1 MARFSASG
9 RFSTQTDEEKKKQEL
24 YTLAKKEGI
33 AGPEQKKRSPN
44 ILERVF
50 DLTARPGFAFSNA
63 IIQGAGKE
71 GSTKSL
77 LERFKRAGKGAIE
90 GFKGKAKVTPED
102 ALIELGVPEG
112 KSLTTPKIKLGPVQ
126 LGGKVTLRG
135 ISALPANIGLDP
147 STYLSFGAGTG
158 AKITLTQGI
167 KTAAKGAAKKAVKE
181 GAEVTLNK
189 GVGQS
194 LLVNTLKKVEQQS
207 IKEGSNLSGTA
218 IREAALKE
226 VSGIVSKNLNKYVDF
241 GGIKFGGK
249 TIAPQFQRGV
259 GALAAKTGAPEAA
272 RKSFAAFTGP
282 FNSGGKL
289 IAHGYQDFYESYQ
302 NILRS
307 PRNIARRAVDDVTRR
322 FEQSYGRK
330 ATQAQ
335 LDEFFDLA
343 DKGLPID
350 INNYKPPVIEQAA
363 KEGGLS
369 FAPPTTP
376 ILTEVGQS
384 LPKDFVAA
392 IDNAA
397 IDPGTKKLYKDYL
410 TTIRPE
416 MRQIALDLG
425 LPEEK
430 LIQDYIFR
438 GVEEKT
444 KKNTLKI
451 GSPFKEKTP
460 AQLKKRTAEEFIG
473 TKKNPIW
480 AMAQGLASLRTAA
493 DNNNFIKETLE
504 KYGIKKPTGIHEIP
518 EGMVEFQPKGGL
530 GFFPIETA
538 QGKVVAGVTTKVP
551 TYYVPE
557 EIGKTLNKF
566 TNPKDTNKF
575 LKIYD
580 KILSAQK
587 IGLTSYYPAFH
598 VRNFIGNVFN
608 NWVGGVTNPKDYTD
622 AGLIQAGQF
631 KGKIAG
637 YSAAELKTA
646 SEDMGV
652 LGTGFYKADV
662 ATLLEQTAKGKTL
675 PGTIKSKIGKTINL
689 PTILGTTIE
698 DNAKL
703 AHFISKIRSGSSL
716 EEAARSTKKF
726 LFDYSELTDFEKG
739 TMKRIMPFY
748 TWTRKNIPLQLEQLV
763 KQPGK
768 YSALGDVINSLPKG
782 SQEDI
787 NSLPEY
793 IRESLFVKL
802 SGEGDSAKY
811 GYSAGSLIPLEDLNR
826 LWRGDIKRSLTR
838 DVLSFVNP
846 VFQLPLK
853 EVAQQDFFYNKPY
866 DQYKY
871 DAGKQAKKALEGK
884 PGGKELLDWLEL
896 REEKFTLKTG
906 KDAGT
911 EIVRYSV
918 NPSKWELLSTS
929 PLSRVFSTL
938 AADNPTDQA
947 INPFKMRTFD
957 LATQR
962 KINDTKSF
970 KEFEQRLLDSGALKT
985 FSKTYIPKTAEEE
998 AKKKSKLRFR

>member
-1 MARFSASG
+1 MARFT
-9 RFSTQTDEEKKKQEL
+9 FSSYKSPEDDEEKKKQEL

-33 AGPEQKKRSPN
+33 AGPEQKKTSIPVLSR
-44 ILERVF
+44 LL

-167 KTAAKGAAKKAVKE
+167 KTAAKGVAKKAVKE

-226 VSGIVSKNLNKYVDF
+226 VSGIVSKNPNKYVDF
-241 GGIKFGGK
+241 GGFKFAGK
-249 TIAPQFQRGV
+249 TIAPQFQRGI

-282 FNSGGKL
+282 FNVGGKL
-289 IAHGYQDFYESYQ
+289 IAHGHQDFYESYQ

-322 FEQSYGRK
+322 FEQAYGRK

-350 INNYKPPVIEQAA
+350 INNYKPV
-363 KEGGLS
+363 
-369 FAPPTTP
+369 TP
-376 ILTEVGQS
+376 ILTEVGQE
-384 LPKDFVAA
+384 LPEKSVKA
-392 IDNAA
+392 IDNSA
-397 IDPGTKKLYKDYL
+397 IDEGTKVIYKDYL
-410 TTIRPE
+410 TTVRPE

-438 GVEEKT
+438 GVEERT

-473 TKKNPIW
+473 VKKNPIW

-493 DNNNFIKETLE
+493 SNNNFIKETLE
-504 KYGIKKPTGIHEIP
+504 KYGIKKPSGIHEIP

-598 VRNFIGNVFN
+598 IRNFIGNVFN

-622 AGLIQAGQF
+622 AGLIQAEQF

-637 YSAAELKTA
+637 YSGAELKTA

-689 PTILGTTIE
+689 PTILGSTIE

-739 TMKRIMPFY
+739 VLKRIMPFY

-787 NSLPEY
+787 DSLPEY

-802 SGEGDSAKY
+802 SGEGDTAKY

-918 NPSKWELLSTS
+918 NPSKWELLSAS

-962 KINDTKSF
+962 KINETKSF
-970 KEFEQRLLDSGALKT
+970 KEFEQRLLDAGILKT
-985 FSKTYIPKTAEEE
+985 FSKTYIPKTEEE
-998 AKKKSKLRFR
+998 ETTKGRRKLKFRFR